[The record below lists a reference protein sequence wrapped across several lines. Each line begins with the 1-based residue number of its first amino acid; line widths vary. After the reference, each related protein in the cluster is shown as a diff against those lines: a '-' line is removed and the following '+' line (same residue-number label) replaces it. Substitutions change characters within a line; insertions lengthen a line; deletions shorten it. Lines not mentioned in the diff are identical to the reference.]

1 MTPKDFPG
9 RNIIFADDQ
18 PEYQQLPALL
28 LPGTDGE
35 VISCWELTDNE
46 IAAITKNRCLYIS
59 KLCFTRLTEGGFL
72 INNPLQPILPM
83 AELGDNIILT

>member
-1 MTPKDFPG
+1 MKPKDFPG
-9 RNIIFADDQ
+9 RNVIFAEDQ
-18 PEYQQLPALL
+18 PEYQQLPAML

-35 VISCWELTDNE
+35 VISCWELTDDE

-59 KLCFTRLTEGGFL
+59 QLCFTRINEEGFL
-72 INNPLQPILPM
+72 INNPLQPILPT